1 MAKRKLKNYLFWH
14 TAKHFSQNVKKS
26 LQKENDC
33 FADTTKAFPF
43 AIGATFVRNRSDS
56 VSRKNF
62 VETMAT
68 SMKEALKDNWSNANG
83 LDDEPHIRLLNKV
96 DAMSMLIGTYL
107 LLNWS
112 YFV

>member
-1 MAKRKLKNYLFWH
+1 
-14 TAKHFSQNVKKS
+14 
-26 LQKENDC
+26 
-33 FADTTKAFPF
+33 
-43 AIGATFVRNRSDS
+43 
-56 VSRKNF
+56 
-62 VETMAT
+62 MAT

-112 YFV
+112 YFVISSHLVPKRLIKI